1 MALEF
6 PTSRPLVVLALGAM
20 SENDLA
26 LLEGAREAASRHR
39 EWDFVVLPGG
49 YEASLRQLAE
59 IGALRGAIGDFVSD
73 AWLRALPGGRV
84 RWVQVAQISRLEQ
97 GVNVT
102 APYREMGRRA
112 AATLRTG
119 GCATFAFAGVA
130 GQFAARELE
139 TGFAGELAA
148 HGRNPAATNAVTAPL
163 LQEFLRGLV
172 PPVGVLAASDRLARL
187 VVSAARNL
195 GWQCPRDLAVIG
207 VGNERL
213 ESLHAGVALSSFELP
228 SREIGRAAVEWL
240 GRLLAGEEVAD
251 GLRVVP
257 GAPMLHERASS
268 LREGRGL
275 ERALAFARSHLGD
288 ALQVSDLAR
297 EAGMSRR
304 AFEQAL
310 RREQGASPAR
320 WLREARC
327 ERAKHLLRATRDD
340 IQSVGRQCGYPELA
354 AFSAAFKQWTGR
366 SPRAFRAEGA

>member
-6 PTSRPLVVLALGAM
+6 SATRPLVVLALGAM
-20 SENDLA
+20 TENDLA
-26 LLEGAREAASRHR
+26 LLEGAREAAARHR

-59 IGALRGAIGDFVSD
+59 LGVLRGAIGDFVSD
-73 AWLRALPGGRV
+73 AWLRALPGGQV
-84 RWVQVAQISRLEQ
+84 RWVQLAQISQLEQ
-97 GVNVT
+97 GVNVS

-112 AATLRTG
+112 AEALTAG

-130 GQFAARELE
+130 GQFAARELDA
-139 TGFAGELAA
+139 GFGAELAA
-148 HGRNPAATNAVTAPL
+148 RGRKCVVTQAVTPQL
-163 LQEFLRGLV
+163 LQEFLRNLK

-187 VVSAARNL
+187 IVGAARNL
-195 GWQCPRDLAVIG
+195 GWRCPQELAVIG

-228 SREIGRAAVEWL
+228 AREIGRRAVELL
-240 GRLLAGEEVAD
+240 GHMLAGGEIAD
-251 GLRVVP
+251 GLHIVP

-268 LREGRGL
+268 LRAGRGL
-275 ERALAFARSHLGD
+275 DRALAFARSHLGD

-310 RREQGASPAR
+310 RREHNESPAQ
-320 WLREARC
+320 WLRDLRR
-327 ERAKHLLRATRDD
+327 ERASHLLRTTQLG
-340 IQSVGRQCGYPELA
+340 IQEIGRQCGYAELA

-366 SPRAFRAEGA
+366 SPRAFRSDAL